1 MSDLDE
7 MIEQLRRMKAP
18 AAARPWYEVQAKAGD
33 RKATIRIYDDIG
45 WFGTSAKSF
54 GDELAALDVDE
65 IDLRL
70 NSPGGDAWDGLAIHN
85 ALRAH
90 KASVTVTVD
99 GMAASA
105 ASLVAMGGDR
115 VLMNRG
121 GQMMVHDAW
130 GMSIGNAADML
141 KTAEMLGK
149 ISDSYADVY
158 AARAGG
164 SRGEWREVMRE
175 ETWYT
180 AQEAVD
186 AGLADG
192 TVDDEPPADAKARY
206 DLKAYAFAYA
216 GRDAAPPPKIAHP
229 KTPAP
234 SGNAGAS
241 SCPPAFDPAKAVG
254 AAEAIRRVHAA
265 ATKTTHASPAGGD
278 QKGATQVDLAKL
290 REALGLAQDVSDD
303 EVKASA
309 LAALTPPAAPPEA
322 PASAAPI
329 PAAAPGTVVMSES
342 AYTEIQNQLRGLAA
356 FVDKTKR
363 DERDAVLAQAIAAGK
378 FTPAQK
384 AHFAKLWD
392 SNPDG
397 TRALIDSMTPNAA
410 FATEAM
416 GYAGGDGDSFENEY
430 RQMVSALGGRS

>member
-1 MSDLDE
+1 MADLDE
-7 MIEQLRRMKAP
+7 MIEQLRRAKAP
-18 AAARPWYEVQAKAGD
+18 ATAVRPWYEVQAKAGD
-33 RKATIRIYDDIG
+33 RKATVRIYDDIG

-54 GDELAALDVDE
+54 GDELAALNVDE

-90 KASVTVTVD
+90 PATVTVTVD

-115 VLMNRG
+115 ILMNRG
-121 GQMMVHDAW
+121 SQMMVHDAW
-130 GMSIGNAADML
+130 GLAVGNAADML

-164 SRGEWREVMRE
+164 TRAEWRGVMRE

-186 AGLADG
+186 AGLADAL
-192 TVDDEPPADAKARY
+192 ADNTGDANARY
-206 DLKAYAFAYA
+206 DLAAYAFAYA
-216 GRDAAPPPKIAHP
+216 GRDAAPPPTIFTARP
-229 KTPAP
+229 VPAP
-234 SGNAGAS
+234 PQS
-241 SCPPAFDPAKAVG
+241 
-254 AAEAIRRVHAA
+254 AAEAIRRIHAA
-265 ATKTTHASPAGGD
+265 NTKTTTASPAGGT
-278 QKGATQVDLAKL
+278 KEGASQVDPVKL
-290 REALGLAQDVSDD
+290 REALGLAPDASDD

-309 LAALTPPAAPPEA
+309 AASLNLPAAPVAGPPEGTPA
-322 PASAAPI
+322 PAASIPTAAV
-329 PAAAPGTVVMSES
+329 PGTVVLSES
-342 AYTEIQNQLRGLAA
+342 AWQETQNQLRTLAA

-363 DERDAVLAQAIAAGK
+363 DERDTVLAKAITEGK
-378 FTPAQK
+378 FMPAQK
-384 AHFAKLWD
+384 EQFAKLWD

-397 TRALIDSMTPNAA
+397 TRALLDSMTANAA
-410 FATEAM
+410 FATAAL
-416 GYAGGDGDSFENEY
+416 GYATADGDDLDREY
-430 RQMVSALGGRS
+430 QAMTAGLPKWGH

>member
-1 MSDLDE
+1 MPDLDE
-7 MIEQLRRMKAP
+7 MIERLRRAKAP
-18 AAARPWYEVQAKAGD
+18 AAAARPWYEVQAKAGD
-33 RKATIRIYDDIG
+33 RKATVRIYDDIG
-45 WFGTSAKSF
+45 WFGTSAKTF

-70 NSPGGDAWDGLAIHN
+70 NSPGGNAWDGMAIHN

-90 KASVTVTVD
+90 PATVTVTVD

-115 VLMNRG
+115 ILMNRG
-121 GQMMVHDAW
+121 GQMMVHEAW
-130 GMSIGNAADML
+130 GGAIGSAADML
-141 KTAEMLGK
+141 KSAEMLDK

-164 SRGEWREVMRE
+164 TRAEWRGVMRE

-186 AGLADG
+186 AGLADAL
-192 TVDDEPPADAKARY
+192 ADTDTGDASARY
-206 DLKAYAFAYA
+206 DLAAYAFAYA
-216 GRDAAPPPKIAHP
+216 GRAAAPAPTIFTTRAVPALPEPP
-229 KTPAP
+229 
-234 SGNAGAS
+234 S
-241 SCPPAFDPAKAVG
+241 SPPQS

-265 ATKTTHASPAGGD
+265 ATKTTTASPAGGT
-278 QKGATQVDLAKL
+278 KEGATQVDPVKL
-290 REALGLAQDVSDD
+290 REALGLAPDASDD

-309 LAALTPPAAPPEA
+309 QAALNLPAAPAANPPEGT
-322 PASAAPI
+322 PVPTAPI
-329 PAAAPGTVVMSES
+329 PTAAAPGTVVLSES
-342 AYTEIQNQLRGLAA
+342 AWQETQNQLKTLAA

-363 DERDAVLAQAIAAGK
+363 DERDTVLAKAISDGK

-384 AHFAKLWD
+384 DQFAKLWD

-397 TRALIDSMTPNAA
+397 TRGLIDSMTPNAA
-410 FATEAM
+410 FATQAL
-416 GYAGGDGDSFENEY
+416 GYATGDGDDFEREFQAMTSGLPKWGN
-430 RQMVSALGGRS
+430 